1 MTLNFYENLSNDY
14 VKLLENGNIIEIG
27 EPPVMQT
34 FKVHSTVLCYRC
46 PYLYDEFKK
55 STINNNDN
63 IKIIQKPQISIKVFD
78 IIIKYI
84 YGATINL
91 EKVET
96 SIIFDLLMTAN
107 QFNLKNCFQTDFKA
121 LQNFCDDIIAKH
133 PNLIFESN
141 DFNTLPEAA
150 LVSIIQRDDLQLEE
164 SKIWDYVIQW
174 GTAQSKTLTSNFN
187 DWIEKDFQILRNTL
201 QQCLPH
207 IRYFQISNENII
219 EKLVPFQQIFDK
231 KLWVDILKYSMT
243 PDKPITS
250 TILPPRKIVTN
261 QLPNRGYT
269 FQITSLI
276 ITNEHAAEIASWIDK
291 KEVTYDVNNNP
302 YEFNLIL
309 RGSRDGFGRDVF
321 WNLYKPITS
330 TILPPRKIVTNQ
342 LPNRGYTFQI
352 TSLIITNEHAA
363 EIASWIDKKE
373 VTYDVNNNPYE
384 FNLILR
390 GSRDGF
396 GRDVFW
402 NLCNQ
407 KTNVVVVVK
416 VKDTDEI
423 LGGYNPIGWN
433 SDLNGYCETNDSF
446 IFSLK
451 NRNIENHIL
460 SRVKLASSAI
470 YNYSD
475 YYGPNF
481 GGTDFRLYGN
491 TFNIYGIDS
500 FEKLIRKT
508 TGDFSIND
516 YEVFH
521 IKKR

>member
-14 VKLLENGNIIEIG
+14 VKLLENGNEHNIIIEVG

-46 PYLYDEFKK
+46 LYLYDEFKK
-55 STINNNDN
+55 STINNDDN
-63 IKIIQKPQISIKVFD
+63 IRIIQKPQISAKVFNV
-78 IIIKYI
+78 IIKYI
-84 YGATINL
+84 YGATVNL

-96 SIIFDLLMTAN
+96 
-107 QFNLKNCFQTDFKA
+107 FQTDFKA

-133 PNLIFESN
+133 PSLIFESN

-164 SKIWDYVIQW
+164 SKIWDYLIQW
-174 GTAQSKTLTSNFN
+174 GTTQNKTLPSNFN

-231 KLWVDILKYSMT
+231 TLWVDILKYSMT

-276 ITNEHAAEIASWIDK
+276 ITNEH
-291 KEVTYDVNNNP
+291 V
-302 YEFNLIL
+302 
-309 RGSRDGFGRDVF
+309 
-321 WNLYKPITS
+321 
-330 TILPPRKIVTNQ
+330 
-342 LPNRGYTFQI
+342 
-352 TSLIITNEHAA
+352 A

-407 KTNVVVVVK
+407 KTNLVVVVK

-433 SDLNGYCETNDSF
+433 SNLYGKYSTTNDSF

-451 NRNIENHIL
+451 NRNIKNHIL
-460 SRVKLASSAI
+460 SRVKNASVAI
-470 YNYSD
+470 YNRSD

-481 GGTDFRLYGN
+481 GGSGFRMNENRSFYGSGCG
-491 TFNIYGIDS
+491 Y
-500 FEKLIRKT
+500 EKLIKET
-508 TGDFSIND
+508 TGQFSIDD
-516 YEVFH
+516 YEVFQ